1 MKGKSPRLIVIT
13 PTEEWI
19 EELSAEIPESISAS
33 SADLLERPEDYLA
46 GPAVLIL
53 NPLGEPDVREL
64 RRVLSA
70 SEINPLMFTPV
81 SLSHLPGP
89 GREAAAAAVLRY
101 AMKWAEEAPRLT
113 SGIRRTLRT
122 PPKRISR
129 RELLSLPRRAWS
141 YPEAPRVV
149 GACSGALADSCR
161 RCEAICP
168 FGSISIGEGG
178 PSISEFSCRDCGLC
192 ASVCPTGA
200 LQIPTFSDWQ
210 VSHLELLS
218 PPERTLPWI
227 VLFTCDAGVSELA
240 KVKVHSAHVLPVR
253 VPCAASAGWT
263 AILRAVESGVDGVAL
278 YCPRQDC
285 DRRDAF
291 VKIVEEASKLAPLL
305 NQAGVTLQLLEG
317 GSQVIVKAA
326 EEVEVGG
333 AGTSP
338 TPLTIQR
345 RRDLLSMATN
355 LCSQP
360 VTIEGLLYAIEVGQG
375 CTLCGVCAEKCPLGA
390 LHLVEGGGVTSLTFR
405 RDLCV
410 GCGYC
415 VGVCPESAMNIRP
428 AELDPREDLSEP
440 RVLRSDELARCVEC
454 GEPIG
459 PKSLVMAV
467 YTRLKAQGMDKAAET
482 ALLCQQC
489 RAKKMLEGLA

>member
-1 MKGKSPRLIVIT
+1 MVVVT

-19 EELSAEIPESISAS
+19 EEISAEISEPVRASA
-33 SADLLERPEDYLA
+33 ADLFERPEYYLS
-46 GPAVLIL
+46 GPTVLIL
-53 NPLGEPDVREL
+53 NPLGEPDVTEF
-64 RRVLSA
+64 RRILSG
-70 SEINPLMFTPV
+70 SEINPLTLIPV
-81 SLSHLPGP
+81 SLSHLVGP

-101 AMKWAEEAPRLT
+101 ALKWSEEAPRLT
-113 SGIRRTLRT
+113 RGIERTLRT
-122 PPKRISR
+122 PPRRISR

-141 YPEAPRVV
+141 YPESPKLV
-149 GACSGALADSCR
+149 GACSGTLAGSCR
-161 RCEAICP
+161 RCEEVCP
-168 FGSISIGEGG
+168 AGSVTIGDGG
-178 PSISEFSCRDCGLC
+178 PAISEFSCKDCGLC

-200 LQIPTFSDWQ
+200 LQVPTFSDWQ
-210 VSHLELLS
+210 ASHLDLLS
-218 PPERTLPWI
+218 PPQRALPWV

-240 KVKVHSAHVLPVR
+240 RVKIHSAHVLPVR

-263 AILRAVESGVDGVAL
+263 SILRAAESGLDGVAL
-278 YCPRQDC
+278 YCPRLDC

-291 VKIVEEASKLAPLL
+291 VKIVGEASKLVPLM
-305 NQAGVTLQLLEG
+305 NQAGVALQFLEG
-317 GSQVIVKAA
+317 GPQVIAKAA

-333 AGTSP
+333 AGASP

-345 RRDLLSMATN
+345 RRDLLSMAAN

-360 VTIEGLLYAIEVGQG
+360 VKIEGLLFAVEVDQG
-375 CTLCGVCAEKCPLGA
+375 CTLCGVCAEKCPMGA
-390 LHLVEGGGVTSLTFR
+390 LHLVKGGELTSLTFR
-405 RDLCV
+405 PDLCV

-415 VGVCPESAMNIRP
+415 LEVCPESAMKIHP

-459 PKSLVMAV
+459 PQSLVMAV
-467 YTRLKAQGMDKAAET
+467 YRRLKAQGMDKAAET

-489 RAKKMLEGLA
+489 RAKKMLEGLS